1 MKTSFDFLCIDEH
14 DSPNLTEL
22 NGKTR
27 AEIKEL
33 KNKRY
38 FGICGVNI
46 PGAIYPDVNVSGR
59 KIQERI
65 LGQEVFQP
73 FHYTEIL
80 NNSGNWAFL
89 GKFKSKRISLIMQLN
104 NFIIKEKFKII
115 ASFVS
120 KDQLALNYGIFP
132 SGKLERINKIKPN
145 ISCQTTPKNI
155 NLYDIALKFI
165 LSEYYKYLTSK
176 KKRGVIIA
184 EARGEREDSDLLNS
198 FYRFQKFGAGSLS
211 GKELRD
217 KIVDLLIIRKKQNH
231 LGLQLAD
238 LITYPLYDFF
248 IPEHNIRDDHFI
260 KKSSFEKKIISI
272 KILPN

>member
-1 MKTSFDFLCIDEH
+1 MEFAGSISLA
-14 DSPNLTEL
+14 
-22 NGKTR
+22 R
-27 AEIKEL
+27 
-33 KNKRY
+33 
-38 FGICGVNI
+38 
-46 PGAIYPDVNVSGR
+46 
-59 KIQERI
+59 
-65 LGQEVFQP
+65 
-73 FHYTEIL
+73 
-80 NNSGNWAFL
+80 AFL
-89 GKFKSKRISLIMQLN
+89 GKYKNKRTSLVMQLN

-120 KDQLALNYGIFP
+120 KDKLALKYGIFP

-165 LSEYYKYLTSK
+165 LSEYYKYLASN

-198 FYRFQKFGAGSLS
+198 FYRFQRLGAGSLS
-211 GKELRD
+211 GRELRD

-238 LITYPLYDFF
+238 LITYPLYDYF
-248 IPEHNIRDDHFI
+248 IPDHNVRNDHVI
-260 KKSSFEKKIISI
+260 YKSSFEKKILSI